1 MPKSKVGRF
10 GPEVFSLIRA
20 EVVRG
25 EARGVGWGGGLCGR
39 LLGPLSKI
47 SNSLVDNPT

>member
-10 GPEVFSLIRA
+10 GPDVFSLIRA

-25 EARGVGWGGGLCGR
+25 EARGVGCEGGGGGYVVACSV
-39 LLGPLSKI
+39 P
-47 SNSLVDNPT
+47 